1 LPISWLTR
9 RHEVNPTK
17 GENYSVTVAEIAT
30 FACQTTGDISSDAY
44 DYAKRAIALKYA
56 TLYDSHNWREATRVV
71 DGVIMNPAL
80 SGALFLPWDADEIVF
95 LSLSYDSQNYIR
107 LTYRERDW
115 IERFVAPR
123 FNLPGNTPWY
133 YRAENLAWP
142 ELSPGNFTFTTIE
155 PSPFNVY
162 IAGRDANDFPISE
175 SFILQASKN
184 PDGSVNASSITTVN
198 SYKLVT
204 VLSKS
209 VTSTVLSVTAGA
221 TGLKFQVAPAMTE
234 FVFTQMV
241 LYPAPIF
248 FDTSGKAQNVY
259 LRLEAKLKPDL
270 LNDEM
275 SVPRISHIW
284 DALICFTLSS
294 LYKRMHQMAKAKS
307 EETDAMDHVKAA
319 INVEKNQ
326 ASFRQQVVPTVY
338 ESGNY
343 LWGGYPH
350 RATSWNPFAGP

>member
-1 LPISWLTR
+1 
-9 RHEVNPTK
+9 
-17 GENYSVTVAEIAT
+17 
-30 FACQTTGDISSDAY
+30 
-44 DYAKRAIALKYA
+44 
-56 TLYDSHNWREATRVV
+56 
-71 DGVIMNPAL
+71 M
-80 SGALFLPWDADEIVF
+80 
-95 LSLSYDSQNYIR
+95 SLSYDGQNYIR

-133 YRAENLAWP
+133 YRTENLAWP
-142 ELSPGNFTFTTIE
+142 ELNPGQFIFTTIE
-155 PSPFNVY
+155 KSPFEVY

-175 SFILQASKN
+175 SFILQGIN
-184 PDGSVNASSITTVN
+184 NVDGSVSASSITTLN
-198 SYKLVT
+198 FYKLVT

-209 VTSTVLSVTAGA
+209 VITTTLSVKASA
-221 TGLKFQVAPAMTE
+221 TGLNFQVAPALSE
-234 FVFTQMV
+234 FVFTQIV

-248 FDTSGKAQNVY
+248 VDTSGNPQNVY
-259 LRLEAKLKPDL
+259 LRIQVKLKPDN
-270 LNDEM
+270 LNDDM

-284 DALICFTLSS
+284 DALICFTTSA
-294 LYKRMHQMAKAKS
+294 LYKRMHQLAKAKS

-326 ASFRQQVVPTVY
+326 ASFRQQVVPTIY

>member
-1 LPISWLTR
+1 M
-9 RHEVNPTK
+9 
-17 GENYSVTVAEIAT
+17 TVSDIAA

-44 DYAKRAIALKYA
+44 DYAKRAIRLKYA
-56 TLYDSHNWREATRVV
+56 TLYDAHNWREATRVV
-71 DGVIMNPAL
+71 DGITMNPAL
-80 SGALFLPWDADEIVF
+80 NGVLFLPWDAEEIVF

-142 ELSPGNFTFTTIE
+142 ESNPGKFTFTTIE
-155 PSPFNVY
+155 KSPFNVY

-175 SFILQASKN
+175 SFILQGVNNA
-184 PDGSVNASSITTVN
+184 DGSVSASSITTAN

-209 VTSTVLSVTAGA
+209 VITTTLSVTASA
-221 TGLKFQVAPAMTE
+221 TGLNFQVAPALTE
-234 FVFTQMV
+234 FVFTQIV
-241 LYPAPIF
+241 LYPAPLF
-248 FDTSGKAQNVY
+248 TDTSGNPQNVY
-259 LRLEAKLKPDL
+259 LRTQVKLKPDN
-270 LNDEM
+270 LNDDT

-284 DALICFTLSS
+284 DALICFTTAA
-294 LYKRMHQMAKAKS
+294 LYKRMHQLAKAKS
-307 EETDAMDHVKAA
+307 DETDAMDHVKAA

-326 ASFRQQVVPTVY
+326 SSFRQQVVPTIY

>member
-1 LPISWLTR
+1 
-9 RHEVNPTK
+9 
-17 GENYSVTVAEIAT
+17 
-30 FACQTTGDISSDAY
+30 
-44 DYAKRAIALKYA
+44 
-56 TLYDSHNWREATRVV
+56 VV
-71 DGVIMNPAL
+71 DGIVMNPAL
-80 SGALFLPWDADEIVF
+80 NGVLFLPWDADEIVF

-142 ELSPGNFTFTTIE
+142 EPNPGKFTFSTIE
-155 PSPFNVY
+155 QSPFNVY

-175 SFILQASKN
+175 SFILQGINN
-184 PDGSVNASSITTVN
+184 PDGSVSASTITTVN

-209 VTSTVLSVTAGA
+209 VITTTLSVTASA
-221 TGLKFQVAPAMTE
+221 TGLNFQVAPALTE
-234 FVFTQMV
+234 FVFTQIV
-241 LYPAPIF
+241 LYPAPLF
-248 FDTSGKAQNVY
+248 TDTSGNPQNVY
-259 LRLEAKLKPDL
+259 LRTQVKLKPDN
-270 LNDEM
+270 LNDDM

-284 DALICFTLSS
+284 DALICFTTSS
-294 LYKRMHQMAKAKS
+294 LYKRMHQLAKAKS
-307 EETDAMDHVKAA
+307 DETDAMDHVKAA

-326 ASFRQQVVPTVY
+326 SSFRQQVVPTIY